1 MKNCAQGYGSSPP
14 PGSLNLGMSRGVGG
28 GLGGVDSRRRAT
40 DRGAGGCVTCPAQKR
55 RPRQAVSSGALPSR
69 CCWSGRFEPRPV
81 ARRGPGPCAA
91 GGWRS
96 VDDKGQTPLNVV
108 VRQSPI
114 ACQQSWSSKRKC
126 QHSFCRRRRGVHGP
140 SWRAQRRGST
150 ALCVR
155 SSRARC
161 VQGLPPI
168 ACSVFCRWLHFPLVP
183 CGDRC

>member
-1 MKNCAQGYGSSPP
+1 MCPGLREPP
-14 PGSLNLGMSRGVGG
+14 PHPGSLNLGMSRGVGG

-40 DRGAGGCVTCPAQKR
+40 DRGAGECVMCPAQKR

-96 VDDKGQTPLNVV
+96 VDDEVQTPLSVI

-114 ACQQSWSSKRKC
+114 ACQQR
-126 QHSFCRRRRGVHGP
+126 
-140 SWRAQRRGST
+140 
-150 ALCVR
+150 
-155 SSRARC
+155 
-161 VQGLPPI
+161 
-168 ACSVFCRWLHFPLVP
+168 SVFKEKMSALILSEAVGRPWPKLACAEERIYRPSRKVQPGQVRAGTSPHRLLCLLPLASFSF
-183 CGDRC
+183 GSMW